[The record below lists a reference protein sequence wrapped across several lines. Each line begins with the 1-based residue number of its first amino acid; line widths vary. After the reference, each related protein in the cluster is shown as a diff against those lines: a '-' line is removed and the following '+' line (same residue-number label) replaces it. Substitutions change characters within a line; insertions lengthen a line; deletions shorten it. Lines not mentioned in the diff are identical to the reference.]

1 MNKKSNIVEK
11 VAGNSKHHLFN
22 YFQVRYQLVKIFG
35 KPVTKKDHDVLHV
48 RAKKCMDQIPVF
60 VIDEKHHKKIHKAET
75 DQRKLKLKERKAL
88 DKLKRKKKK

>member
-11 VAGNSKHHLFN
+11 VNGDSKHHLFN

-35 KPVTKKDHDVLHV
+35 KPKTKEEHDTLHG

-60 VIDEKHHKKIHKAET
+60 VIDEKWHKEIHKAEMNG
-75 DQRKLKLKERKAL
+75 RKNKLKERNNEETIMEE
-88 DKLKRKKKK
+88 KKK